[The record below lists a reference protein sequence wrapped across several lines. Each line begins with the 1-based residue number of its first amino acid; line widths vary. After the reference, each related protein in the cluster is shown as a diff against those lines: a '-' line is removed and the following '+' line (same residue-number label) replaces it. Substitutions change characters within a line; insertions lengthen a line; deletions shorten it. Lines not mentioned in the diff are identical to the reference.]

1 MTQSGRPVAAGCGE
15 GGDATA
21 MYALGSSRGESA
33 RLQRQA
39 DELAPDS
46 AALLDRVGL
55 GPGQSAVDLGCGP
68 RGLGPQL
75 SQCLPKPNTACS
87 ATGPSYLRPR
97 ATPRH
102 PGPAQA
108 VAPGLLP
115 FTA

>member
-1 MTQSGRPVAAGCGE
+1 MHTAVRGAVDPRNQVSDRP
-15 GGDATA
+15 
-21 MYALGSSRGESA
+21 
-33 RLQRQA
+33 
-39 DELAPDS
+39 LAP
-46 AALLDRVGL
+46 RGGL
-55 GPGQSAVDLGCGP
+55 GQLLPGQP
-68 RGLGPQL
+68 GLGPQL

-115 FTA
+115 FTAWHGLAEGQYPLAPRGSGLIMRLVLADSRLL